1 MSIKDL
7 KALERHFFEEW
18 NKGKAVAMAAIDKT
32 SAPNCVFHDSGGRDR
47 HGFKAIKQFVSEEF
61 DAFPDQQYTIDDMVA
76 EGDKV
81 VVRFTFTG
89 THMGVAR
96 GIPPTNKKVTV
107 SGIMIDRVAGG
118 KFVETWVR
126 ADTLGYE
133 QQLGLV
139 PPPHRKK

>member
-1 MSIKDL
+1 MSTKDL
-7 KALERHFFEEW
+7 KALVRHFFEEW
-18 NKGKAVAMAAIDKT
+18 NKGKALAMAVVDET
-32 SAPNCVFHDSGGRDR
+32 GAPNCVFHDSGGRDR
-47 HGFKAIKQFVSEEF
+47 HGPKAIKQFVSEEF

-76 EGDKV
+76 EGNKV
-81 VVRFTFTG
+81 AVRFTFTG
-89 THMGVAR
+89 THTGLVK

-126 ADTLGYE
+126 TDTLGFE

-139 PPPHRKK
+139 PTPHGKK